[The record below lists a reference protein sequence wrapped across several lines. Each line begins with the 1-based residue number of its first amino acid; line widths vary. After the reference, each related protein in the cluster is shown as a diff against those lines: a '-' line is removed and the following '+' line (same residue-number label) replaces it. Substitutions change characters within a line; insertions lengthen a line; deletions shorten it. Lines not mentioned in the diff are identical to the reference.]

1 MYISLDA
8 VLSVGCPIY
17 WFLFGVYI
25 EVDLLGYTACCVQ
38 L

>member
-8 VLSVGCPIY
+8 VLSVGCIY

-25 EVDLLGYTACCVQ
+25 EVDLLGYTVCCVQ